1 MHRCFKHTLFA
12 PRSPGLDCSV
22 ILIAEIESAFIQS
35 ALGIGSNATVAV
47 GLLEI
52 STYLSEIRLIL
63 LVFGPLEIVHH
74 HGP

>member
-1 MHRCFKHTLFA
+1 MHCCFKHTLFA

-22 ILIAEIESAFIQS
+22 ILVAEIETAFVQA
-35 ALGIGSNATVAV
+35 ALGIGRNAAVAV
-47 GLLEI
+47 GLLKISADLFEI
-52 STYLSEIRLIL
+52 CLIL